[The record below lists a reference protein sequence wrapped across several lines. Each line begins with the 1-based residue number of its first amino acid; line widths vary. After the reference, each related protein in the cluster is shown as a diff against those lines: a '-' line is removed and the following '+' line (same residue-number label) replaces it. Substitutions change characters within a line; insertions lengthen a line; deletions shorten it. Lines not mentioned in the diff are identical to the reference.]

1 MKLLPMLILILSVS
15 TFAAP
20 AKSTSRKVIPKK
32 TTPSTTPVVVEN
44 PDSSISD
51 SSEEALAL
59 PSPSENSSNPTTTS
73 TAATSAP
80 APSTPSPWRLVYSG
94 EYYGPRLSNFNLS
107 QTQAPNSSV
116 SEYTGWN
123 HALKAGLAVSSTV
136 TLGAQI
142 RANSPFAPGQTIA
155 WKNHRIYA
163 AWAHMIDTS
172 DIDMIGILDAE
183 FPTSAG
189 AKANG
194 LIMAFNL
201 KNNWTIKTSLRNWNF
216 SFLTLVRTTFFN
228 NPNQKSDIYLGF
240 FPAAQFDLFSDLSLL
255 IEGNFDASHNY
266 NNIYFDFNSADP
278 DYLKAGFQYAI
289 NGHVQINPALQFYTS
304 DFTVPTLYFALS
316 AAL

>member
-1 MKLLPMLILILSVS
+1 MLILISSVS

-20 AKSTSRKVIPKK
+20 AKSTSRKPVPKK
-32 TTPSTTPVVVEN
+32 TAPSAPILVEN
-44 PDSSISD
+44 PDSSV
-51 SSEEALAL
+51 SEATEDPL
-59 PSPSENSSNPTTTS
+59 PVLPPAET
-73 TAATSAP
+73 TSAP
-80 APSTPSPWRLVYSG
+80 AATSNTATTAASNPNPPIPSPWRLVYSG
-94 EYYGPRLSNFNLS
+94 EYYGPRLSNFNLT
-107 QTQAPNSSV
+107 QTQAPNSPT

-123 HALKAGLAVSSTV
+123 HALKAGLAVSPTV

-142 RANSPFAPGQTIA
+142 RASSSFDPMQSLV

-183 FPTSAG
+183 FPTSAT
-189 AKANG
+189 ARDRG

-216 SFLTLVRTTFFN
+216 SFLTLIRTTFYN
-228 NPNQKSDIYLGF
+228 DPNEKSDIYLGF

-266 NNIYFDFNSADP
+266 NNIYFDFNEADP
-278 DYLKAGFQYAI
+278 DYLKAGLQYAI
-289 NGHVQINPALQFYTS
+289 NSHVQINPALQFYTS
-304 DFTVPTLYFALS
+304 NFSVPTLYFALS